1 MAIIYYPA
9 NAVTYVR
16 RVLGGQMIEQYIGV
30 APDQIIILSGS
41 TVGAAVD
48 FITASYALTYEYM
61 FTSSFSSQSYFS
73 SQSGV
78 ALEGGAGLIL
88 QTQIFS

>member
-9 NAVTYVR
+9 SAVTYVR
-16 RVLGGQMIEQYIGV
+16 RVSGGQMIEQYIGV
-30 APDQIIILSGS
+30 APDQIIVLSGS

-61 FTSSFSSQSYFS
+61 FTSSFSSQSI
-73 SQSGV
+73 V
-78 ALEGGAGLIL
+78 ALEGAAGLIL